1 MKTTLTI
8 AEIDLLVLRD
18 NIKNHFLDDWPKL
31 IEPQKFKWSVWMYN
45 VVDQFSAQ
53 RLKKVLKE
61 KEKNVT
67 RAAFDYILETKN
79 QWRSRS
85 K

>member
-1 MKTTLTI
+1 MN
-8 AEIDLLVLRD
+8 DLSLQSLR
-18 NIKNHFLDDWPKL
+18 NSS
-31 IEPQKFKWSVWMYN
+31 EVFKMYN

-79 QWRSRS
+79 Q
-85 K
+85 